1 MAVRKIPISEY
12 YYRKRE
18 IDAFLNGKSDDDHTH
33 GNIGNNGAVNND
45 TDAVNKIVVTDSSN
59 MIKTINTLPLDK
71 VTHQDI
77 SGKVNTSDIKND
89 LTSTDTNKPLSASQG
104 NVLKGLVDSKA
115 TNTHNHGNINNNG
128 TITTGTN
135 DVNKIMVTDSSDTI
149 KTIDTLPAN
158 KVIHQDISGK
168 VNTSDIKNN
177 LTSTD
182 TDKPL
187 SAKQGNELKT
197 LVDSKAN
204 SNDVYTKNETMSAED
219 IRSAIAESIGDI
231 DIFEVVSTL
240 PTSNIKKNKFYL
252 TPNGE
257 NIEKNVYDINIYINN
272 KWETIDS
279 LEFDISNYPTK
290 SEITILLNGK
300 VDKIDG
306 KQLSTNDFTNA
317 LKNKLENQ
325 VLTQHQSLANYIQKS
340 QTQGLVKNDG
350 TIDTNEY
357 LTIETMPKP
366 FNYGFIDS
374 DLVLH
379 IMYIGTDISVTK
391 TIMQNGENNPITVIV
406 SDEKGNLLED
416 MPVEFYIDGVKVG
429 QTINTNSNGVA
440 SYTYQGNGFGKI
452 EVQVKIGSFVSGT
465 FIVDDTYKYDLATIT
480 KHTDFWTKVYGDEEF
495 TRGAE
500 YSTLSEGTTGS
511 ASIRTILPFN
521 EWEVVFDAKNDNA
534 TSEWIVGLYQYG
546 VGVTGVGLGV
556 IDTWTNIR
564 LVYDGTNV
572 KIYKNGEY
580 WLTRELTFDKIAPV
594 YFQFQTPG
602 TVTTVDFKNFKVYGN
617 EITTISDTGI
627 EGTATNIY
635 DNVTANALTRTTEYT
650 SLKEVTTG
658 TNVLAYISNLP
669 SAFVMDFELYQVDG
683 PTGTGIINIYS
694 DSTYKSYF
702 SLSYISETVGKW
714 LNLRLYVS
722 EGTAILLNK
731 DNLKYTRT
739 NTFTGTANR
748 VAFVT
753 GGDTS
758 ELRWKNVQVHPI

>member
-33 GNIGNNGAVNND
+33 GNIANDGTVNSD
-45 TDAVNKIVVTDSSN
+45 TNAVNKIMVTDSSN
-59 MIKTINTLPLDK
+59 MIKTINTLPLNK

-77 SGKVNTSDIKND
+77 SGKVNTSDIKDN
-89 LTSTDTNKPLSASQG
+89 LTSTDTDKPLSANQG
-104 NVLKGLVDSKA
+104 NILKGLVDSKA
-115 TNTHNHGNINNNG
+115 TNTHDHGNINNNG

-135 DVNKIMVTDSSDTI
+135 DVNKIMVTDSSNTI

-168 VNTSDIKNN
+168 VNTSDIKDN

-204 SNDVYTKNETMSAED
+204 ANDVYTKNQTMSAED
-219 IRSAIAESIGDI
+219 IRGAIAESIGDI

-272 KWETIDS
+272 QWETIDS

-306 KQLSTNDFTNA
+306 KQLSSNDFTNA

-357 LTIETMPKP
+357 LTIETIPKP

-379 IMYIGTDISVTK
+379 IMYIGTEISVTK

-416 MPVEFYIDGVKVG
+416 MPVEFYIDGIKVG
-429 QTINTNSNGVA
+429 QTINTDSNGVA
-440 SYTYQGNGFGKI
+440 SYTYQGNGSGKI
-452 EVQVKIGSFVSGT
+452 EVQVKIGSFVSE
-465 FIVDDTYKYDLATIT
+465 TYSILDCIKYDKGIL
-480 KHTDFWTKVYGDEEF
+480 DDPQ
-495 TRGAE
+495 TR
-500 YSTLSEGTTGS
+500 
-511 ASIRTILPFN
+511 
-521 EWEVVFDAKNDNA
+521 
-534 TSEWIVGLYQYG
+534 
-546 VGVTGVGLGV
+546 
-556 IDTWTNIR
+556 
-564 LVYDGTNV
+564 
-572 KIYKNGEY
+572 
-580 WLTRELTFDKIAPV
+580 
-594 YFQFQTPG
+594 
-602 TVTTVDFKNFKVYGN
+602 
-617 EITTISDTGI
+617 
-627 EGTATNIY
+627 NIY
-635 DNVTANALTRTTEYT
+635 DNVSANALTRTTEYT

-658 TNVLAYISNLP
+658 TDAVAFISDLP
-669 SAFVMDFELYQVDG
+669 FECTIDFEVCQVDG
-683 PTGTGIINIYS
+683 ETGNGIIS
-694 DSTYKSYF
+694 VYKDNSYLHYF
-702 SLSYISETVGKW
+702 SISHIGGSVGNW
-714 LNLRLYVS
+714 LKLRLTVTDGS
-722 EGTAILLNK
+722 ATLTDL
-731 DNLKYTRT
+731 DNPSRT
-739 NTFTGTANR
+739 KTQTFTGTANR
-748 VAFVT
+748 IRFST
-753 GGDTS
+753 GSSIS
-758 ELRWKNVQVHPI
+758 EIRWKDIKAYPTS